1 MSIPFHQPKL
11 SNTEL
16 SYVTECLNSGEL
28 AGDHRFTHRCHA
40 LLKETYGNPVLL
52 MHSCTAALEA
62 AALLIGLVPGD
73 EVIMPSFTFVSTA
86 NAAVL
91 RGAIPV
97 FVDIRPDTL
106 NIDETLIEAAI
117 TPRTRAI
124 FPVHYAGVGADMP
137 RIVELAAAHGLH
149 VVEDAAQ
156 CFAAS
161 YADRALGSFG
171 DLGCLSFHETKNIVS
186 GEGGALIINNPEMI
200 DRAYY
205 IREKGTNRTQFMRG
219 EIPKY
224 EWIDIGSSF
233 LPSDIL
239 AALLLAQLE
248 RADELTTRRRE
259 VWDRYQLAF
268 RSLEE
273 EGLVSQPRPTQEAAH
288 NGHIYYLVGRDPMLT
303 TAVLGRLKADGIA
316 ATRHYVP
323 LHSAPA
329 GRLFGRTD
337 HDLPVTDRVAAT
349 LIRLP
354 LFSGISEQ
362 AVDRVIDRTLLHVR
376 AAGAA

>member
-1 MSIPFHQPKL
+1 MNIPFHQPKL

-16 SYVTECLNSGEL
+16 NYVIECLTSGKL
-28 AGDHRFTHRCHA
+28 AGDQKFTELCHRV
-40 LLKETYGNPVLL
+40 LEKIYGKPVFL

-62 AALLIGLVPGD
+62 AALLIGLAAGD

-86 NAAVL
+86 NAVVL
-91 RGAIPV
+91 RGATPV

-137 RIVELAAAHGLH
+137 RIVEIAAALGLK

-156 CFAAS
+156 CYAAS
-161 YADRALGSFG
+161 YADRPLGSFG

-186 GEGGALIINNPEMI
+186 GEGGALIVNNPEMI
-200 DRAYY
+200 DRANH
-205 IREKGTNRTQFMRG
+205 IREKGTNRAQFIRG

-233 LPSDIL
+233 LPSDLL
-239 AALLLAQLE
+239 AALLLGQLE
-248 RADELTTRRRE
+248 HSDELTERRRE
-259 VWDRYQLAF
+259 VWDRYQMAF
-268 RSLEE
+268 RPLEE
-273 EGLVSQPRPTQEAAH
+273 EGLTLRPRPTQEAAH
-288 NGHIYYLVGRDPMLT
+288 NGHIYYLLGRD
-303 TAVLGRLKADGIA
+303 TAFTATVLERLKADGIA
-316 ATRHYVP
+316 AARHYVP

-329 GRLFGRTD
+329 GRRYGRTD
-337 HDLPVTDRVAAT
+337 RELPVTDRVAAT

-354 LFSGISEQ
+354 LFSGISDA
-362 AVDRVIDRTLLHVR
+362 AVDRVIERTLLHAR
-376 AAGAA
+376 AAAAV

>member
-1 MSIPFHQPKL
+1 MI
-11 SNTEL
+11 
-16 SYVTECLNSGEL
+16 ECLTSGKL
-28 AGDHRFTHRCHA
+28 AGDQKFTKRCH
-40 LLKETYGNPVLL
+40 LFLQEIYGKPVFL

-62 AALLIGLVPGD
+62 AALLIGLGPGD

-86 NAAVL
+86 NAVVL

-106 NIDETLIEAAI
+106 NIDETLIEAAV

-137 RIVELAAAHGLH
+137 GIVEIASAHGLK

-156 CFAAS
+156 CYAAF
-161 YADRALGSFG
+161 YADRPLGSFG

-186 GEGGALIINNPEMI
+186 GEGGALIVNNPEMV
-200 DRAYY
+200 DRANYV
-205 IREKGTNRTQFMRG
+205 REKGTNRTQFMRG

-233 LPSDIL
+233 LPSDL
-239 AALLLAQLE
+239 VAALLLGQLE
-248 RADELTTRRRE
+248 HAGELTERRRA

-268 RSLEE
+268 RPIAED
-273 EGLVSQPRPTQEAAH
+273 GLVSQPRPTQAATH
-288 NGHIYYLVGRDPMLT
+288 NGHIYYLLGRDAAF
-303 TAVLGRLKADGIA
+303 TAAVVERLSADGIA
-316 ATRHYVP
+316 AVRHYVP

-329 GRLFGRTD
+329 GIRFGRTQGE
-337 HDLPVTDRVAAT
+337 LPVTDRVAAT

-354 LFSGISEQ
+354 LFSAISDE
-362 AVDRVIDRTLLHVR
+362 AVDRVIERTLLHAR
-376 AAGAA
+376 AAAAE